1 MYLSI
6 KYMYILEVTSVD
18 DKDGTYLIEVD
29 RLHFPFQN
37 LVIWYLEWYILILFS
52 PHIVN
57 TDI

>member
-1 MYLSI
+1 
-6 KYMYILEVTSVD
+6 MYILEVTSVD

-57 TDI
+57 TYI